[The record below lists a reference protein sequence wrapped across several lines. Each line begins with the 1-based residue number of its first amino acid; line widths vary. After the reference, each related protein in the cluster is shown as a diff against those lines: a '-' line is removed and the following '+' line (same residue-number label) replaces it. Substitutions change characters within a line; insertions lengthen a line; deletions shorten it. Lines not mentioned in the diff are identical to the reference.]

1 MMITLTMT
9 FLEGLKYEAQS
20 DPVTN
25 ESNTYISNLIHNLK
39 K

>member
-25 ESNTYISNLIHNLK
+25 ESNILAI
-39 K
+39 